1 MDNSGWIKK
10 NIHYAVLQELIVN
23 IFQTG
28 DYLKH
33 KIRSRPEKSE
43 LVNMHIL
50 QGKPLI
56 TTLSKT
62 TSFNGSYRE

>member
-1 MDNSGWIKK
+1 MKNDIWGGKKFNS
-10 NIHYAVLQELIVN
+10 AVLQALIVN
-23 IFQTG
+23 ILQTG

-50 QGKPLI
+50 QGKTFI
-56 TTLSKT
+56 AYQIVKNYKWKW
-62 TSFNGSYRE
+62 FV